1 MNAGA
6 RFLCIHGHFYQP
18 PRENPWLEM
27 VELQDG
33 AAPYH
38 DWNERITAECYAPN
52 TAARILDQ
60 EGMVMGLLNNY
71 AHMSFNVGP
80 TLLSWLRTHAPQV
93 ARALLEAD
101 AESARTH
108 HGHSN
113 AMAQAYGHSILP
125 LDRPRDRLTQVRWGI
140 HAFRHFFGHRPEGMW
155 LPETA
160 VDVPTLEVLASEGIL
175 FTVLAPHQAARIRPL
190 GKAQWTEVKGDLDVT
205 RPYLCRLPSGRRI
218 ALFFY
223 HGPVSRA
230 VAFEGLLNDGE
241 SFYRRLLASFQ
252 PAEARAQLVHIA
264 TDGETYG
271 HHHRFGEMAL
281 AYALHRALGD
291 REVHLTNYGE
301 FLEMAPPQW
310 EVEIR
315 EATSW
320 SCIHGLERWRSDC
333 GCRVGGDPSWHQ
345 RWRAPLREALCWLKE
360 ALDEIFQEEGEGLLG
375 DPWEARDSYIQ
386 VVLEPPGEAVEVFL
400 DTKLIPKRDEA
411 LVSRSLKLLEMQ
423 RNGLLMF
430 TSCGW
435 FFNELSG
442 IETTQVLLYAA
453 RAIQLARELGHDL
466 EPSFLE
472 RLEKA
477 PSNLSSFSNGRGVWE
492 KKVLPSSV
500 SLSKV
505 VAQHGLRTL
514 LKDKAPASEPP
525 GFSVKQVQYRLESMG
540 TAQVALGRVQVTCRR
555 TLQRLDAIFGAI
567 HFGGLD
573 LTCFQKPCSSH
584 EDWERVQIETRGC
597 FQKHS
602 VGELYAHMRE
612 QFPAPVYT
620 LRDLPTDERRRLIRL
635 ILQDRFQDYIQ
646 TLDALAEH
654 DLGMLEHLAAM
665 AFPIPEPLVM
675 AGTVYV
681 NRRIERILEGLPE
694 DGEALEDAQQL
705 LTRSVCWGYKPDR
718 ERWAQLLTAQL
729 HLALEGLAGDA
740 GMRQRGLQSAELI
753 LEAAQ
758 RLGVSLNLWR
768 AQNLLVESCEQ
779 RWYSFGTS
787 LSQVEALA
795 RRMKIK
801 ENLLP
806 WNRRQQGWPQ

>member
-1 MNAGA
+1 MNAGS
-6 RFLCIHGHFYQP
+6 RFICIHGHFYQP

-52 TAARILDQ
+52 TAARILDR
-60 EGMVMGLLNNY
+60 EGMVIGLLNNY

-80 TLLSWLRTHAPQV
+80 TLLGWLRTHAPQV
-93 ARALLEAD
+93 ARSILAAD
-101 AESARTH
+101 TESTRTH

-125 LDRPRDRLTQVRWGI
+125 LDSPRDRLTQVRWGI

-190 GKAQWTEVKGDLDVT
+190 GKAQWTEVRGDLDIT
-205 RPYLCRLPSGRRI
+205 QPYLCRLPSGRRI

-252 PAEARAQLVHIA
+252 PGEARAQLVHIA

-281 AYALHRALGD
+281 AYALHRAIGD
-291 REVHLTNYGE
+291 REVRLTNYGE
-301 FLEMAPPQW
+301 FLEMAPPRW

-320 SCIHGLERWRSDC
+320 SCSHGLERWRSDC

-360 ALDEIFQEEGEGLLG
+360 ALDKIFQEEGEGLLG
-375 DPWEARDSYIQ
+375 DPWEARDGYIQ
-386 VVLEPPGEAVEVFL
+386 VVLEPPGQGIEVFL
-400 DTKLIPKRDEA
+400 DTKLIPKREEA

-430 TSCGW
+430 TSCAW
-435 FFNELSG
+435 FFDELSG

-453 RAIQLARELGHDL
+453 RAIELARELGHDL
-466 EPSFLE
+466 EPGFLE

-477 PSNLSSFSNGRGVWE
+477 PSNLSSFSNGRGVWD
-492 KKVLPSSV
+492 KRVLPSSV

-505 VAQHGLRTL
+505 VAQHGLRSL
-514 LKDKAPASEPP
+514 FKDKPPASEPP
-525 GFSVKQVQYRLESMG
+525 GFSLKQVQHRVESMG

-555 TLQRLDAIFGAI
+555 TLQTLDAIFGAI

-573 LTCFQKPCSSH
+573 LSCFQRPCSSH
-584 EDWERVQIETRGC
+584 EDWERVQAETLGW

-602 VGELYAHMRE
+602 VGELYAHMRD
-612 QFPAPVYT
+612 QFSAPVYT

-635 ILQDRFQDYIQ
+635 ILQDRFQDYIH

-675 AGTVYV
+675 AGTVHV
-681 NRRIERILEGLPE
+681 NRRIERILEGLPR
-694 DGEALEDAQQL
+694 DGQALADAQQL
-705 LTRSVCWGYKPDR
+705 LTRSVRWGYKPDR
-718 ERWAQLLTAQL
+718 EKWAQLLTAQL
-729 HLALEGLAGDA
+729 HLAVEGLAGDA
-740 GMRQRGLQSAELI
+740 GMRQQGLQGAELI

-758 RLGVSLNLWR
+758 RLGASLNLWR
-768 AQNLLVESCEQ
+768 AQNLLVEACEQ

-787 LSQVEALA
+787 MSQVEALA
-795 RRMKIK
+795 RKMKIK

-806 WNRRQQGWPQ
+806 WNRRQ